1 MDEISLSATKGIDH
15 NAQDYAEE
23 FVNGGVTTSQLRRIY
38 SEVKRAE
45 SEFKF
50 DDDSQKA
57 RRTLV
62 LLKPQLAYAASRNRE
77 MEQVKEVV
85 TDYIDKAVRGNE
97 KNMEVFFS
105 LMEAIVAY
113 HAYFEETGGRQ

>member
-1 MDEISLSATKGIDH
+1 MDETSLKATKRIDH
-15 NAQDYAEE
+15 KAQEFAEE
-23 FVNGGVTTSQLRRIY
+23 FVNSGVTTSQLRRIY

-50 DDDSQKA
+50 DENSQKA

-62 LLKPQLAYAASRNRE
+62 LLKPQLAYAASRNGE

-85 TDYIDKAVRGNE
+85 TDYIDKAIGGNE
-97 KNMEVFFS
+97 RNMEAFFS

-113 HAYFEETGGRQ
+113 HAYFEETGGRR